1 MELRSVS
8 LPSNF
13 YDRVSLRDQMSCAF
27 IQRDGSIANCR
38 YFPVGEKHGK
48 TGAASP
54 RLRAAAYSNP
64 ASMFIDNPTGDPQ
77 TKTRTLLPF
86 CGEEWLKHSS
96 PVLTRNAGSVVCNE
110 NTDSTPFWVSPVSR
124 GQNVH
129 LERSLRSQGFQRI
142 DYKIGEYLGYL
153 AGKAMN

>member
-27 IQRDGSIANCR
+27 IQRDCSIANCR
-38 YFPVGEKHGK
+38 SFPVGEKHGK

-64 ASMFIDNPTGDPQ
+64 ASMFIDNPTCDPE
-77 TKTRTLLPF
+77 TKTSALLTF

-96 PVLTRNAGSVVCNE
+96 TILTRNTRPVVCNE
-110 NTDSTPFWVSPVSR
+110 NTDSPPCRISPVPR
-124 GQNVH
+124 G
-129 LERSLRSQGFQRI
+129 
-142 DYKIGEYLGYL
+142 
-153 AGKAMN
+153 